1 MVKVVPPTDKVMES
15 ADGSITVGPEKLYV
29 TLWGFAAASPLV
41 RLAKGACS
49 RIAAMR
55 FFSIKSFEML
65 LSLPVVTSAEKL
77 QKRCWLAVLMHNG
90 LLLQLLSDHQK
101 KKHSYQPRY

>member
-1 MVKVVPPTDKVMES
+1 MVTVLPRPSPFAISMVKVVPPTDKVMES

-65 LSLPVVTSAEKL
+65 LSLPVVTSAEKVTE
-77 QKRCWLAVLMHNG
+77 A
-90 LLLQLLSDHQK
+90 LLVGSVNA
-101 KKHSYQPRY
+101 